1 MSGRIVGEV
10 LDNAP
15 EDLRPAEYLT
25 LIVLAEDARDKDRH
39 ALYSDLSSLVKRTRL
54 SPGTVRNALSE
65 LSRRG
70 LIVPQ
75 RENVHRGG
83 YHQTYVL
90 AKLHQQHRAA
100 VHRLDRQAT

>member
-15 EDLRPAEYLT
+15 EDLRPAEYLV
-25 LIVLAEDARDKDRH
+25 LIVLAEDARDRDRH
-39 ALYSDLSSLVKRTRL
+39 SLYSDLGSLVRRTRL

-65 LSRRG
+65 LARRG
-70 LIVPQ
+70 LILPQ
-75 RENVHRGG
+75 RDNVHRGG

-90 AKLHQQHRAA
+90 TRLHVEHRAA
-100 VHRLDRQAT
+100 VHRLHAED